1 MNRGSL
7 LRGRGISMHE
17 GGYYHEPVTTADLT
31 TLLNFKQ
38 LRCKVIQINVLKHC
52 YAFLIHLLANI
63 FILRM

>member
-7 LRGRGISMHE
+7 LRGRGISIHE

-38 LRCKVIQINVLKHC
+38 LRCKVIQINVL
-52 YAFLIHLLANI
+52 NI
-63 FILRM
+63 ALHF